1 MLCDREYFASQLP
14 ALQQLADTSVASYPR
29 HRSIAGMAADI
40 LKAAPLRFAAFGH
53 SMGGRVAQEL
63 VSRAPERVIG
73 IGLSGT
79 DYRGFQDAEER
90 VREES
95 RRLEWLAMVDRD
107 GFDRFVEQWAP
118 RLVAPPRRGDVAL
131 ISRISA
137 MARRLGREGLD
148 AHCQAGLS
156 RPDYSALLPRIAVP
170 ALVMAASEDDVRP
183 VQLHRDI
190 ASRIPGA
197 SLAIIQ
203 GSGHMMSMEHPGAVT
218 AHMRS
223 WLQRIAR

>member
-1 MLCDREYFASQLP
+1 
-14 ALQQLADTSVASYPR
+14 
-29 HRSIAGMAADI
+29 
-40 LKAAPLRFAAFGH
+40 
-53 SMGGRVAQEL
+53 MGGRVVQEL
-63 VSRAPERVIG
+63 ISRAPERVIG

-79 DYRGFQDAEER
+79 DYRGFQDEAER
-90 VREES
+90 AREES

-118 RLVAPPRRGDVAL
+118 RLVAPPRRVDAAL
-131 ISRISA
+131 ISRISS

-148 AHCQAGLS
+148 AHCRAGLS
-156 RPDYSALLPRIAVP
+156 RPDYTTLLPRIAVP

-190 ASRIPGA
+190 ASRIPEA
-197 SLAIIQ
+197 SLAIIK
-203 GSGHMMSMEHPGAVT
+203 GSGHMMSMEDPVAVT

-223 WLQRIAR
+223 WLQRVAR